1 MESARPVQAAPHVF
15 RPDSRHWVAL
25 VALAGLGFAA
35 AAAFTSLPLPPCPF
49 RVMTHLPCPGC
60 GMTRSVAALLHGN
73 LALSFRYHPL
83 GAPLVLGALGCLA
96 LPLVP
101 VDTARKLARRAPR
114 QQTIALIAFVL
125 LIAVWLVRVVLYFCG
140 SGYFL
145 W

>member
-1 MESARPVQAAPHVF
+1 MESARPVQAAPQVF

-25 VALAGLGFAA
+25 IAFAGLGLAA
-35 AAAFTSLPLPPCPF
+35 AAAFASLPLPPCPF
-49 RVMTHLPCPGC
+49 RAMTHLPCPGC

-83 GAPLVLGALGCLA
+83 GPPLVLGALGCLA
-96 LPLVP
+96 LPVLP
-101 VDTARKLARRAPR
+101 VDTVRKLARRAPR
-114 QQTIALIAFVL
+114 QQTIAFAAFVL
-125 LIAVWLVRVVLYFCG
+125 LVAAWIMRIVLFLSG